1 MNIYLVVE
9 SDYDQYYHYG
19 GYTKHVDAE
28 ARLEEIMKADPWRST
43 LHIIEIK
50 LDTHTDQQ
58 FL

>member
-1 MNIYLVVE
+1 MTIYLLVE

-19 GYTKHVDAE
+19 GYTTYADAE

-43 LHIIEIK
+43 LHIVELK
-50 LDTHTDQQ
+50 LDSHTGQQ

>member
-1 MNIYLVVE
+1 MTIYLVVE

-19 GYTKHVDAE
+19 AYTMYDAAE
-28 ARLEEIMKADPWRST
+28 ARMEEIMKADPWRST